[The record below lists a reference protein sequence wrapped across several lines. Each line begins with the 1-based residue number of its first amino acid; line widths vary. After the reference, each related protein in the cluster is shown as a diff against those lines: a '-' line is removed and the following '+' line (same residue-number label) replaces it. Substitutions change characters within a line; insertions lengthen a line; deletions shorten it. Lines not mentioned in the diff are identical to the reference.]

1 MNRSIKKSPYSAFQ
15 NLLNTVL
22 PIQWIFHHF
31 SLNMLP
37 FFYSSFIVYIKK
49 RVIRFCSFIRMKA
62 RIRNKFSKPYFV
74 VWEFFQRVLKNI
86 FVELEVYQFNSR
98 EHIFKI
104 FYKLVFVVSFF
115 FVFQMSLSICLI
127 FFSIK
132 FISVYSIIYFIF
144 ILLIWYN
151 NFIINIKLLI
161 KSDVDSN
168 FKFQFNQIFS
178 HLSCSSFYIFLSL
191 SLFF

>member
-31 SLNMLP
+31 PLNMLP

-115 FVFQMSLSICLI
+115 FCISNVPINLFDFFFLSNL
-127 FFSIK
+127 FPSIPL
-132 FISVYSIIYFIF
+132 F
-144 ILLIWYN
+144 IL
-151 NFIINIKLLI
+151 F
-161 KSDVDSN
+161 
-168 FKFQFNQIFS
+168 
-178 HLSCSSFYIFLSL
+178 
-191 SLFF
+191 LFFWFGITIS